1 MFLRNVSKFNQ
12 TTLGHT
18 SEGYTYHDQ
27 RPEIR
32 KFKTLQTVRQNNAK
46 RRREYFSCIFRCNFF
61 GVLHF
66 HFLLSLLPPQDLDA
80 VTEARRDSRCIG
92 LSTPGM

>member
-1 MFLRNVSKFNQ
+1 
-12 TTLGHT
+12 
-18 SEGYTYHDQ
+18 
-27 RPEIR
+27 
-32 KFKTLQTVRQNNAK
+32 
-46 RRREYFSCIFRCNFF
+46 
-61 GVLHF
+61 LHF